1 MSDNSN
7 AKPTIAEPQNQ
18 SDDNLLTPVNKDSVA
33 NYLLENPS
41 FLLENPEL
49 LVEIQVQLQEK
60 GAVSLTQIQASQARE
75 KIKQLKSQLE
85 GLVTNARQNEIIYKT
100 YADLNLDIARA
111 NSMSD
116 IDTSLKQHLV
126 DGLGLESAHVVLLNN
141 SGESAHQLSEIQQR
155 SIFDK
160 KLARQP
166 FYFGR
171 IGKIEKEALF
181 PNSEAASVA
190 LVLLSHTEN
199 TNNKAAKPKAKPAG
213 LIAIASNEPLHFQP
227 DMDTVLVDYLRKNLN
242 FHISR
247 LL

>member
-1 MSDNSN
+1 MNDNSN
-7 AKPTIAEPQNQ
+7 AKPAVADSQ
-18 SDDNLLTPVNKDSVA
+18 SPKDEDLMATGNKDSVT

-49 LVEIQVQLQEK
+49 LIEIQVQMQEK

-85 GLVTNARQNEIIYKT
+85 DLVTNARQNEIIYKT
-100 YADLNLDIARA
+100 YADLNLDLARA

-116 IDTSLKQHLV
+116 IDASLKKHLV
-126 DGLGLESAHVVLLNN
+126 DGLGLESAHVVLLDND
-141 SGESAHQLSEIQQR
+141 GKSAHQLSEIQQR

-181 PNSEAASVA
+181 PDSKAASVA
-190 LVLLSHTEN
+190 LVLLSQADN
-199 TNNKAAKPKAKPAG
+199 TKNKAAKPKPVG
-213 LIAIASNEPLHFQP
+213 LIAIASIEPLHFQP
-227 DMDTVLVDYLRKNLN
+227 DMDTVLVDYLRQNLN

>member
-7 AKPTIAEPQNQ
+7 AKPAAAESQRE
-18 SDDNLLTPVNKDSVA
+18 SGDDLLRAVNKDSVA

-85 GLVTNARQNEIIYKT
+85 GLVTNARQNEIIYTT
-100 YADLNLDIARA
+100 YADLNLDLAQA

-116 IDTSLKQHLV
+116 IDASLKQHLV

-141 SGESAHQLSEIQQR
+141 SGESAHELSEIQQR

-190 LVLLSHTEN
+190 LVLLNQAET
-199 TNNKAAKPKAKPAG
+199 TNNKTTKPKPAG
-213 LIAIASNEPLHFQP
+213 LIAIASKEPLHFQP

>member
-7 AKPTIAEPQNQ
+7 AKSAIAEPQSE
-18 SDDNLLTPVNKDSVA
+18 SDDSLLTSVNKDSVA

-49 LVEIQVQLQEK
+49 LIEIQVQLQEK
-60 GAVSLTQIQASQARE
+60 GAVSLTQIKASQARE
-75 KIKQLKSQLE
+75 KIKQLKSTLE
-85 GLVTNARQNEIIYKT
+85 DLVTNARQNEIIYKT
-100 YADLNLDIARA
+100 YADLNLEIARA

-116 IDTSLKQHLV
+116 IDASLKQYLV
-126 DGLGLESAHVVLLNN
+126 DGLGLESAHVVLLDNN
-141 SGESAHQLSEIQQR
+141 GQSAHQLSEIQQR

-199 TNNKAAKPKAKPAG
+199 TTKKATKPKPAG

-242 FHISR
+242 FHINR
-247 LL
+247 LLSS

>member
-1 MSDNSN
+1 MSDNSD
-7 AKPTIAEPQNQ
+7 AKPAIATP
-18 SDDNLLTPVNKDSVA
+18 DDDLLRPVNKDSVA

-49 LVEIQVQLQEK
+49 LIEIQVQLQEK

-85 GLVTNARQNEIIYKT
+85 DLVTNARQNEIIYKT
-100 YADLNLDIARA
+100 YADLNLDLARA

-116 IDTSLKQHLV
+116 IDASLKKHLV
-126 DGLGLESAHVVLLNN
+126 DGLGLETAHVVLLENG
-141 SGESAHQLSEIQQR
+141 SESTHQLSEIQQR

-181 PNSEAASVA
+181 PESEAASVA
-190 LVLLSHTEN
+190 LVLLSQTDN
-199 TNNKAAKPKAKPAG
+199 SKNKTLKPKPIG